1 MQIWIVIVISKDLQ
15 QSFLSETLNFQ
26 SDLANNEKLSL
37 HKNKQ
42 IISKQIKN
50 RMKISSHGDQT
61 AWIIS
66 NTHAQL
72 NDHYQSVDWASRV

>member
-42 IISKQIKN
+42 IIS
-50 RMKISSHGDQT
+50 
-61 AWIIS
+61 
-66 NTHAQL
+66 
-72 NDHYQSVDWASRV
+72 

>member
-1 MQIWIVIVISKDLQ
+1 MQIWIVIDISKDLQ

-42 IISKQIKN
+42 IISKRQTLSIIQFQQWSIK
-50 RMKISSHGDQT
+50 
-61 AWIIS
+61 
-66 NTHAQL
+66 
-72 NDHYQSVDWASRV
+72 